1 MHDFEYISSMCVHM
15 DLDSWMHHDAIAGS
29 MHDIM
34 CTDPPSNTNQIRPLP
49 APDLKCR
56 QQQIGNVHKFDSLLL
71 SYLVS
76 IGILMGIEL
85 FQVRL
90 EVSVWSE
97 MKDHP
102 AKTTMNYHRAVIFA
116 RAKELKRRLSRFQ
129 VQGSKWGL
137 LQSAVGR
144 TIWWN

>member
-1 MHDFEYISSMCVHM
+1 
-15 DLDSWMHHDAIAGS
+15 MHHDAIAGS

-102 AKTTMNYHRAVIFA
+102 SKATMKNHRAVIWHA
-116 RAKELKRRLSRFQ
+116 PR
-129 VQGSKWGL
+129 
-137 LQSAVGR
+137 
-144 TIWWN
+144 N